1 MYRFLEV
8 KPAWGG
14 EGWIYTGS
22 DPIGTPL
29 GATVEKRPIDPRYLD
44 NDENRTPDLIFSV
57 DSPADDYLEGVAAE
71 FMYPAGSKLTYVCFR
86 NPRDI
91 QNPNA
96 WKIQL
101 TIEYTDSVLGLT
113 TSILY
118 PWGLYAY
125 NFNPE
130 DVKKYIFQYRF

>member
-8 KPAWGG
+8 KPVWDG
-14 EGWIYTGS
+14 EEWIYPDT

-29 GATVEKRPIDPRYLD
+29 GETVEKRPTNPRYVD
-44 NDENRTPDLIFSV
+44 GDENRIPDLIFSV
-57 DSPADDYLEGVAAE
+57 DSPADDYLESIASE
-71 FMYPAGSKLTYVCFR
+71 FKYPTGSKLTYICFR

-91 QNPNA
+91 QNPNS

-101 TIEYTDSVLGLT
+101 NIEYTDSVLGAT
-113 TSILY
+113 TSIVY
-118 PWGLYAY
+118 PFGLYAY